1 MARAQIQIRTKLWSP
16 ASATTDE
23 TAALFNIKKGERVL
37 WASAMPLVSATA
49 GQVGTV
55 SLGDGT
61 SVAGYIAAFTVTQ
74 AASPVNTPISGAGAL
89 LNPSGGKLYTVDDT
103 VDATFDYTSGGA
115 ITPVVRFTIAVVR
128 EYPN

>member
-1 MARAQIQIRTKLWSP
+1 MARAQIQIRTKTWTP

-23 TAALFNIKKGERVL
+23 TAALFSVKKGERVL
-37 WASAMPLVSATA
+37 WASALPLVAATA

-61 SVAGYIAAFTVTQ
+61 AVAGYIAAFTVTQ
-74 AASPVNTPISGAGAL
+74 AASPVNTPIGGSGTMLA
-89 LNPSGGKLYTVDDT
+89 PSGGKLYTADDT
-103 VDATFDYTSGGA
+103 VDVTFDYTSGGA
-115 ITPVVRFTIAVVR
+115 IFPIVRFTIAVVR